1 MVLRKR
7 PKLTKKKPK
16 PKKRNETGVQEEAAK
31 KPTLSKSPIEY
42 ARAIVNEKRAKKRM
56 NILRGTLNLQRSSL
70 ERVNLFDLIYSL
82 FFIKTFFRFSD

>member
-7 PKLTKKKPK
+7 SKLTKKKPK
-16 PKKRNETGVQEEAAK
+16 PKKLNEIDVQEEAAK

-56 NILRGTLNLQRSSL
+56 KIL
-70 ERVNLFDLIYSL
+70 
-82 FFIKTFFRFSD
+82 